1 MNSGLPKNQQ
11 NSELVE
17 AQGENFLGGLPSKIE
32 ALHRTACEARQ
43 LFYLDPLTGYSVT
56 TRFAHLERGS
66 CCKNGCRHCPYVED
80 MLGRSLA
87 VPEKPVRIISL
98 CPSQT
103 ETLFDLGLGDRI
115 VGTTRY
121 CVHPKEL
128 TQKTVRVGGTKKI
141 DLALV
146 RSLHPDLIVAEK
158 EENPR
163 EMVEELSQIAPVY
176 VTDVTDFHS
185 ALKMID
191 CLGRLTGASA
201 EAGKIQ
207 GEIQEQWGAL
217 PRFEKPLRVAY
228 LIWRKPWMM
237 VGPGTYIGSLLQ
249 EAGLSLV
256 RGGQSSSR
264 YPEITEKELIAARP
278 EIVFL
283 SSEPFPFRDVHVQE
297 IQALLPEAR
306 VLLTDGEL
314 WSWYGSRMRRFP
326 QFLGRLK
333 AALSR

>member
-1 MNSGLPKNQQ
+1 
-11 NSELVE
+11 
-17 AQGENFLGGLPSKIE
+17 
-32 ALHRTACEARQ
+32 
-43 LFYLDPLTGYSVT
+43 
-56 TRFAHLERGS
+56 
-66 CCKNGCRHCPYVED
+66 
-80 MLGRSLA
+80 
-87 VPEKPVRIISL
+87 
-98 CPSQT
+98 
-103 ETLFDLGLGDRI
+103 
-115 VGTTRY
+115 
-121 CVHPKEL
+121 
-128 TQKTVRVGGTKKI
+128 
-141 DLALV
+141 
-146 RSLHPDLIVAEK
+146 
-158 EENPR
+158 
-163 EMVEELSQIAPVY
+163 
-176 VTDVTDFHS
+176 
-185 ALKMID
+185 
-191 CLGRLTGASA
+191 A